1 MNAIRILPNNT
12 VNRIAAGE
20 VVERPAS
27 VVKELVENAID
38 ARATSIDVSV
48 KGGGKREIIISDNG
62 KGMAREELE
71 LAIQRHATS
80 KLPDDDL
87 LMVQWLGFRGEA
99 LPSIGSISRMK
110 LTSRAKGAD
119 EAWSI
124 SVGGGEVSQAT
135 PAAHAVGTRI
145 EVHDLFYATPARLNF
160 MKTERSET
168 SAISDILKRIAM
180 ANPGIGFSFSHEG
193 RGWKAEASRINSSL
207 LGLSEKSMDHP
218 NKSSDDDSMKQ
229 RLSQI
234 LGKEFA
240 QNSVLVEGERDGLSL
255 SGFAG
260 LPTYNRGSSLQQ
272 YLFVNGRPVRDRL
285 LLGVVRAAYQ
295 DFLARD
301 RHPVLV
307 LFVEVPPQMVDVNVH
322 PAKAE
327 VRFRDAQS
335 VRSMILRGLREA
347 LAASGH
353 QASTTVAYDALRKIQ
368 PEQMQAQAAMGFH
381 QPVNYAYN
389 PASHGAGRPSSAAVA
404 MQALEVLDSQDE
416 SVPAPSTDLPLGLA
430 RAQLHE
436 TYIVAQ
442 TTEGIVIVDQH
453 AAHERLVYERMKAQI
468 AKEGVKTQPLLLP
481 EVVEL
486 SVDGAANLLAR
497 KEELAELG
505 LIMDDF
511 GSGAVVVREVPALM
525 GEGDVQGLIRDMVD
539 ELDEFGE
546 ALKLRDRMEDICG
559 TIACHG
565 SVRAGRKLNI
575 DEMNALLRQ
584 MEATPYSGQCNHGRP
599 TYVELKLKDIERL
612 FGRR

>member
-1 MNAIRILPNNT
+1 MIEKAAKNIPMSAIRILPNNT

-38 ARATSIDVSV
+38 ANATRVDVTIKS
-48 KGGGKREIIISDNG
+48 GGKREIIIVDNG
-62 KGMAREELE
+62 KGMTRTELE
-71 LAIQRHATS
+71 LSIQRHATS

-110 LTSRAKGAD
+110 ITSRAKDSG
-119 EAWSI
+119 EAWEI
-124 SVGGGEVSQAT
+124 SVDGGELSEAV
-135 PAAHAVGTRI
+135 PASLNQGTRI
-145 EVHDLFYATPARLNF
+145 EVHDLFYATPARLKF

-168 SAISDILKRIAM
+168 SAVSDILKRLAM
-180 ANPGIGFSFSHEG
+180 AHPQVAFSFNHEG
-193 RGWKAEASRINSSL
+193 RGWKAQEAQNV
-207 LGLSEKSMDHP
+207 
-218 NKSSDDDSMKQ
+218 KQ
-229 RLSQI
+229 RLGAI

-240 QNSVLVEGERDGLSL
+240 ENAVLVEGERDGATL
-255 SGFAG
+255 SGYAG
-260 LPTYNRGSSLQQ
+260 LPTYSRGNSLQQ
-272 YLFVNGRPVRDRL
+272 YLFVNGRPVRDRV

-301 RHPVLV
+301 RHAVLA

-327 VRFRDAQS
+327 VRFRDTQG

-347 LAASGH
+347 LAAAGH
-353 QASTTVAYDALRKIQ
+353 QASTTVAFDALRKMQ
-368 PEQMQAQAAMGFH
+368 PESMAQGQAQAAMGFH
-381 QPVNYAYN
+381 QPAGYVYN
-389 PASHGAGRPSSAAVA
+389 PAPSSSGGRPAMGNVA
-404 MQALEVLDSQDE
+404 IQAFQAMAEQGE
-416 SVPAPSTDLPLGLA
+416 PAEMPSMDLPLGLA

-453 AAHERLVYERMKAQI
+453 AAHERLVYERMKAQM

-486 SVDGAANLLAR
+486 GEDAAAR
-497 KEELAELG
+497 LMERQEELAELG

-511 GSGAVVVREVPALM
+511 GSGAVVVREVPAVL
-525 GEGDVQGLIRDMVD
+525 GEADVQSLMRDMAD
-539 ELDEFGE
+539 ELEEFGE
-546 ALKLRDRMEDICG
+546 ALKLRDKIEDICG

-565 SVRAGRKLNI
+565 SVRAGRRLNI

-599 TYVELKLKDIERL
+599 TYVELKLKDIEKL